1 MPAYVVAEA
10 LRGQNGIIDVT
21 SAYESVGLFV
31 EGEFT
36 EEHVRELL
44 GQVKFEN
51 PPTPKEHVIPVC
63 YELGED
69 LSEVS
74 SRLELSNDEVI
85 AAHSAETY
93 RCYAI
98 GFCPG
103 FAFLGYLPDSIS
115 GLPRRESPRAK
126 VPAGS
131 VGITGKQTGVYPMET
146 PGGWNIIGRTP
157 LCLVDVADSYFPICA
172 GDAVRF
178 RPIDQEQFEQL
189 KGKRL

>member
-1 MPAYVVAEA
+1 MPAYVLADA
-10 LRGQNGIIDVT
+10 LRRQIGIVDAT
-21 SAYESVGLFV
+21 SAYETVGLYV
-31 EGEFT
+31 ERDFGEDK
-36 EEHVRELL
+36 VRALL
-44 GQVKFEN
+44 RHIKVGE
-51 PPTPKEHVIPVC
+51 PPSPKVHVIPVC

-69 LSEVS
+69 LSDVS
-74 SRLELSNDEVI
+74 SRLGISTEDLV
-85 AAHSAETY
+85 ALHSSETY

-103 FAFLGYLPDSIS
+103 FAFLGYLPDAIA
-115 GLPRRESPRAK
+115 GLPRRESPRVK

-146 PGGWNIIGRTP
+146 PGGWNLIGRTP
-157 LCLVDVADSYFPICA
+157 LCLVDVSDTYFPISA

-178 RPIDQEQFEQL
+178 RPIDQEQFEEL